1 MFAPQTGEKVCLRVM
16 VETQPPS
23 RSILEV
29 GKVNSFF
36 VILEVAD
43 PAGAASDQRATGA
56 FAHPHMEELVST
68 EPKDLEV
75 EKSTSADF
83 ARERPNDNMYAV
95 RKVTNT
101 GLYSNWGAT
110 STSSSSGSN
119 RTPFS
124 AHVLAVD
131 DSPYN
136 IDVAK
141 NMLQMLQHRVTSAEN
156 GRVAVDR
163 LLELREADERAVD
176 LILMDCDMPVMDGWD
191 ATAEIR
197 RIEQARGWNRVPIIA
212 ITAYASSDSQARCID
227 AGMDDYL
234 AKPYSL
240 ATLRQKVAIHLK
252 EDGASMPAP
261 AERLVR
267 PHALP
272 DALPYFGQTSA
283 SSSHRKLD
291 AGIEVTG
298 LLSPYEDELGLKSR
312 KPSSQGEAAALR
324 VAARPLT
331 RPHSASPRSRS
342 ASQVLDPLLD
352 VAIEH
357 AYGPIASKPVVNN
370 ELLVSIFGGNTELIS
385 QAVAMFISSSTD
397 IPQQIKSALAT
408 HNYGKLHRVVHQCKG
423 SAGYIGAERVATIS
437 LTLQLGARELQQQ
450 QAAAI
455 AAEDESGS
463 IVAPLHVRAQ
473 VHVLIRCLA
482 ELFAELDSVKR

>member
-1 MFAPQTGEKVCLRVM
+1 MEGF
-16 VETQPPS
+16 VEPS
-23 RSILEV
+23 SPHS
-29 GKVNSFF
+29 NSFL
-36 VILEVAD
+36 VSLEIAD
-43 PAGAASDQRATGA
+43 PADAASDLRATGA
-56 FAHPHMEELVST
+56 FAHPHTMDLVAT
-68 EPKDLEV
+68 EPKGGGEV
-75 EKSTSADF
+75 RKNGTRGADE
-83 ARERPNDNMYAV
+83 AREIAYAV

-101 GLYSNWGAT
+101 GLSDIWSMTNTNSN
-110 STSSSSGSN
+110 SGSGGMQ
-119 RTPFS
+119 RSAQS

>member
-342 ASQVLDPLLD
+342 ASQVPVRSESIESLIFCPPLVNASMSNHSVLDPLLD

-437 LTLQLGARELQQQ
+437 LTLQL
-450 QAAAI
+450 
-455 AAEDESGS
+455 
-463 IVAPLHVRAQ
+463 
-473 VHVLIRCLA
+473 VLFFLVF
-482 ELFAELDSVKR
+482 LFVCFVLF